1 MTDKTSILLL
11 GAGGHAR
18 ACIDVIEQQGRHVI
32 AGLIGLPDEVG
43 SDVLGYPVLGGDSEI
58 PALLARTPI
67 ALITIGQIKT
77 PEPRIRL
84 WQQLLANGKC
94 PPAIISPYAYVS
106 QHATVGE
113 GSVVMHGAIV
123 NAGARVGKNCI
134 LNSQSLIEHD
144 TVVGDHCHVST
155 GARLNSGVQVGE
167 GTFIGSGS
175 SIRQGIHIGRYCVI
189 GMGQTILKDCADGS
203 QVPPRKVVS
212 CAP

>member
-1 MTDKTSILLL
+1 MTDKPSILLL

-18 ACIDVIEQQGRHVI
+18 ACIDVIEQHGGYVI

-43 SDVLGYPVLGGDSEI
+43 SRVLGYPVVGSDSEI
-58 PALLARTPI
+58 PALLARTPT
-67 ALITIGQIKT
+67 ALIAIGQIKT
-77 PEPRIRL
+77 PEPRMRV
-84 WQQLLANGKC
+84 WQQLLANGTC
-94 PPAIISPYAYVS
+94 PPAIISPYAHVS
-106 QHATVGE
+106 QHATIGE

-155 GARLNSGVQVGE
+155 GARLNSGVEVGE

-175 SIRQGIHIGRYCVI
+175 NIRQGVHIGRYCVI
-189 GMGQTILKDCADGS
+189 GIGQTILKDCADGS
-203 QVPPRKVVS
+203 QAPPRKDVP
-212 CAP
+212 CTP